1 MNYKI
6 ISTAMCLSISFVL
19 VACSPRGYFEKLFE
33 VELCDSRPELGNASC
48 RIMYKVLGLRI
59 EKIHTEAGRDQV
71 VFYNEITNQNLLI
84 PDCKLKG
91 FNVVKDATS
100 IICYF
105 HEENVASGR
114 KLSASET
121 LDYVLLNNDT
131 AQIIRSESIIIGG
144 IDSELIRVD
153 SNSKHIYCDKGK
165 CIEVISG
172 KVPHYEII
180 IDLPNRKIM
189 EIVIIDD
196 YRLGL
201 LSFDGESYYIGEVS
215 GGDILSERVV
225 SASYGLSYTGGG
237 LVVIEIND
245 KTDLIN
251 SFIFDYERFD
261 KTSGLTWGESNSE
274 GRLAW
279 AAFYYWGGLS
289 YLTNMANAGVGF
301 QIKQRL
307 RQEVN
312 LAFPEGIAIEKQILS
327 KRYSL
332 NRKPLLFM
340 MHVGRLLTSL
350 EIINQYTSYDA
361 SRYIEDLEAL
371 MVSGDFIE
379 EFDKTRKLNDPA
391 YFSEKINAGWFYL
404 KKGVDFWA
412 DGLPIPFNYFSA
424 ICTESHS
431 SLLLEEQC
439 YESISYLEEE
449 AVNTKG
455 ERWRYWPGE
464 LVNTGF
470 SESSGVSINTPNWS
484 GNKNAIAH
492 SSYLSMDAIALI
504 KRSQRVDVVE
514 LIVSMV
520 ADSKL
525 ELDIV
530 PYLDDE
536 SMKIVCESSAVKNM
550 KYLDDLVGYGAYDF
564 YQRAIKVY
572 ALNRCEQLVPHF
584 THELSM

>member
-6 ISTAMCLSISFVL
+6 ISTVMCLSIAFVL
-19 VACSPRGYFEKLFE
+19 AACSSKGYFERLFE
-33 VELCDSRPELGNASC
+33 VELCDNSAELVNVSC
-48 RIMYKVLGLRI
+48 RVMYEASGFRI

-71 VFYNEITNQNLLI
+71 AFYNKTTSQNLLI

-91 FNVVKDATS
+91 FNVVNDTTS

-121 LDYVLLNNDT
+121 LDYVLLNNET
-131 AQIIRSESIIIGG
+131 AQIIRNESIIIGG
-144 IDSELIRVD
+144 IDSELIRVESD
-153 SNSKHIYCDKGK
+153 SKHIYCDEGK

-172 KVPHYEII
+172 KTPHYEII
-180 IDLPNRKIM
+180 IALPNRKIM
-189 EIVIIDD
+189 EIVIVDN
-196 YRLGL
+196 YRFGL

-215 GGDILSERVV
+215 GGQVLSEKVIN
-225 SASYGLSYTGGG
+225 ASYDLSYTRGE
-237 LVVIEIND
+237 LVATEVNN

-261 KTSGLTWGESNSE
+261 EVSGLTWGESNAE

-279 AAFYYWGGLS
+279 AAFYYWGGFS
-289 YLTNMANAGVGF
+289 YLTNVANVSIGL

-307 RQEVN
+307 HQEVS
-312 LAFPEGIAIEKQILS
+312 LAFLEGTSIEKRILS

-332 NRKPLLFM
+332 NRRPLLFM
-340 MHVGRLLTSL
+340 MHVGRMLTSL
-350 EIINQYTSYDA
+350 ELINRYTSYNV
-361 SRYIEDLEAL
+361 SKYIEDLEEL
-371 MVSGDFIE
+371 MISGDFIE
-379 EFDKTRKLNDPA
+379 EFDETRRLNDPD
-391 YFSEKINAGWFYL
+391 YFGENLHAGWFYFN
-404 KKGVDFWA
+404 KGVDFWA
-412 DGLPIPFNYFSA
+412 DGLPIPFNYVSA
-424 ICTESHS
+424 ICTENHT
-431 SLLLEEQC
+431 SLLLEERC

-449 AVNTKG
+449 VVNAKG
-455 ERWRYWPGE
+455 KKWRYWPGE
-464 LVNTGF
+464 LANIGF

-514 LIVSMV
+514 LIVSMI

-525 ELDIV
+525 KLDIV

-536 SMKIVCESSAVKNM
+536 SMTAVCESSAIKNI
-550 KYLDDLVGYGAYDF
+550 KYLDNIMGYGAYDF
-564 YQRAIKVY
+564 YQKAIKVY
-572 ALNRCEQLVPHF
+572 ALSRCGQLVPHF
-584 THELSM
+584 THKLSV